1 MAGRT
6 TTAPIDECVNVIAI
20 RPVRCVKHRAKP
32 NADTRIVPRNA
43 KSPVHHALKIAHGY
57 AHTVDAFR
65 CLVPSP
71 AVFFRVLKGVEK
83 GLAAAICAPKDI
95 KGIMVSY
102 VLYSTYGDVDLD
114 EDPVIVPLCGY
125 LIALSSMDGHIGMS
139 DYYVMSPS
147 SSIEALKP
155 LPEAFSM
162 ENVKKCPMCQ
172 GPLQD
177 VNRYNRIVRQGLI
190 KEATKRLFL
199 APINSMS
206 HTSNAYARKKSG
218 VDGLPC
224 LVRMESIR

>member
-1 MAGRT
+1 MPCTVPCSVLPCSERCGERLSCGRQ
-6 TTAPIDECVNVIAI
+6 C
-20 RPVRCVKHRAKP
+20 
-32 NADTRIVPRNA
+32 
-43 KSPVHHALKIAHGY
+43 
-57 AHTVDAFR
+57 
-65 CLVPSP
+65 PS
-71 AVFFRVLKGVEK
+71 VCGEK
-83 GLAAAICAPKDI
+83 CPPHEYCQICAPKDI